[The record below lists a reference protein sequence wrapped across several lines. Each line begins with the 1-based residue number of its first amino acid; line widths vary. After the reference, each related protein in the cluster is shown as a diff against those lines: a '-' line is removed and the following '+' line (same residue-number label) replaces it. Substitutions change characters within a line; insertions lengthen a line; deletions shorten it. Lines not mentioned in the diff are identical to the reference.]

1 MATQS
6 NAPLDAS
13 LAEQGAP
20 DMAPK
25 LATTFGIEFECVL
38 AFHESELYRV
48 LEENNIVA
56 TVRKD
61 LLREEHTALLGD
73 RKRDSHRRSHFPSWG
88 LDVPADDLAIDKLP
102 MYSYG
107 RLRPYFVEPLLIAQN
122 VLKSGQCPTN
132 VIGYTA
138 PGPPIVHSG
147 PQDNAVLLRHKDID
161 YDQWTLTYDWSIPGA
176 TNSELSQNVSHR
188 IDELNRREWDSWGI
202 ELVTRKFNYTQKK
215 EAFEEI
221 SHYLSTLKGDQS
233 RNWAAFE
240 SVWAGTH
247 VHVGLDIQAPKEISQ
262 PKIMRFLQHLA
273 YILISYEELLS
284 QLHPIH
290 RSSDGR
296 DHHTN
301 RATSPTMR
309 LEGETEDAQAERTAR
324 AAAAAHRSHK
334 ELGSNAEFVAASA
347 QRAKGAEMLAWSDMR
362 DILFQE
368 KLRIDPF
375 IEMLQD
381 SSAAGTRTD
390 RAFFVN
396 FANLSNYR
404 FSETKDKPIK
414 PTIEFRQHACS
425 LDADEMQHWVN
436 LLFAIMRVAEAR
448 VAQTTKFR
456 SRDAVDEKASFAER
470 EGSKYRING
479 QWHRSTIEEFC
490 GSDLLDLDR
499 VECEYWK
506 RRYEMY
512 KRDLHSLPWEGV

>member
-1 MATQS
+1 
-6 NAPLDAS
+6 
-13 LAEQGAP
+13 
-20 DMAPK
+20 MAPK

-273 YILISYEELLS
+273 YILISYEELLT

-448 VAQTTKFR
+448 AAQTTKFR